1 MQLFLPVGMVT
12 KPFQI
17 VEKKSQQQH
26 NEKKNWELVNGSIVS
41 MNRISFI
48 LTTTKKYDIFLPTIH
63 LQMMCFLAV

>member
-26 NEKKNWELVNGSIVS
+26 NEKKKTGSWS
-41 MNRISFI
+41 TDP
-48 LTTTKKYDIFLPTIH
+48 LCL
-63 LQMMCFLAV
+63 